1 MTKINKTWQAV
12 VLMVSINLIVV
23 LAFVIGLACKYGT
36 RTPYVAGA
44 RAIEYDNLYKVMED
58 DVAYLPTEFFDEN
71 KLKLADIYSGYE
83 FNGKKNL
90 TETPKRLGTVKLNF
104 DINKVL
110 ASQSFDKRIK
120 NIESYEYTL
129 TSDEYPSISIKVQ
142 GIVGK
147 DKKAKYE
154 HTYGSFDYSKS
165 VKQKSVTYETQLR
178 QKKNYSRLIFT
189 VVSNNGNLPD
199 ETYAQEIFQK
209 ALENI
214 CFCEVVSCS

>member
-12 VLMVSINLIVV
+12 VLMISINLIVV
-23 LAFVIGLACKYGT
+23 LAFSIGLACNYNLGN
-36 RTPYVAGA
+36 PYVAGA
-44 RAIEYDNLYKVMED
+44 RAIEYDNLHKVMED

-71 KLKLADIYSGYE
+71 NLKLADIYSGYE
-83 FNGKKNL
+83 FNGKKNV

-110 ASQSFDKRIK
+110 ASQSFDKRIE

-129 TSDEYPSISIKVQ
+129 TCDEYPSISIKVQ

-154 HTYGSFDYSKS
+154 HSYGSFAYAKS
-165 VKQKSVTYETQLR
+165 VKQKSVTYETQLK
-178 QKKNYSRLIFT
+178 QKKKYSRFRFT
-189 VVSNNGNLPD
+189 VETSNGEELD
-199 ETYAQEIFQK
+199 EVLAQELFRK

-214 CFCEVVSCS
+214 CFCEVISCS